1 MRYEGKVYRPP
12 SEAHSYIVQA
22 TIGCSH
28 NLCTYCDMYRTV
40 GYRERP
46 IGDVLD
52 DIAVAGRI
60 FRDADKVFVAD
71 GDPLGMSVERWTT
84 ILDAARDA
92 FPRLRRV
99 SCYATADNVR
109 DKSTDEL
116 RTLREHGLS
125 LLYIGPESG
134 DDETLRR
141 IVKGGSFAEH
151 VEAAEKAHAA
161 GMEISVITL
170 LGAGGVERSDIH
182 ARETARLVTAMDPEY
197 LASLTLTVIPGTP
210 LARMEEKGR
219 FEMPEVGT
227 LLRELRTIV
236 AESQP
241 QNALFRTNHASNY
254 VPIAGRIPED
264 REALLATI
272 DAALTG
278 DVPLRPDF
286 MRGL

>member
-52 DIAVAGRI
+52 DIAEAGRI

-84 ILDAARDA
+84 ILDTARDA

-241 QNALFRTNHASNY
+241 RNALFRTNHASNY

-278 DVPLRPDF
+278 DVPLRPEF

>member
-52 DIAVAGRI
+52 DIAEAGRI

-84 ILDAARDA
+84 ILDTAQDA

-278 DVPLRPDF
+278 DVPLRPEF

>member
-1 MRYEGKVYRPP
+1 MRYEGNVYRPP

-84 ILDAARDA
+84 ILDTARDA

>member
-52 DIAVAGRI
+52 DIAEAGRI

-241 QNALFRTNHASNY
+241 RNALFRTNHASNY

-278 DVPLRPDF
+278 DVPLRPEF

>member
-52 DIAVAGRI
+52 DIAEAGRI

-219 FEMPEVGT
+219 FEMPEVVT

-278 DVPLRPDF
+278 DVPLRPEF

>member
-241 QNALFRTNHASNY
+241 RNALFRTNHASNY